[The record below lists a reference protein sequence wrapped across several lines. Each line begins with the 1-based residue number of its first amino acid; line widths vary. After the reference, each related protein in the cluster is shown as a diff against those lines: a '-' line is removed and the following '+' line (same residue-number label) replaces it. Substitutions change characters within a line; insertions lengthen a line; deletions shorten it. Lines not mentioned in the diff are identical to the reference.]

1 MQVEDRMGQ
10 ENSQAETVE
19 GVVAEAGLA
28 VGEEGA
34 KVVCNPCESLFIQG
48 PFSFGRC

>member
-10 ENSQAETVE
+10 ENPQAETVE

-34 KVVCNPCESLFIQG
+34 KVV
-48 PFSFGRC
+48 